1 MLTWNWGLGKTG
13 CASLLQTFPEK
24 RTVDAHLS
32 RLRVRDLRLRDLR
45 QDRPLLKDRL
55 RDLLTD
61 LEDAELG
68 EEDLERRLLEGL
80 EYERLEDRDALLH
93 HVMFTG
99 CYMVLLDCKTAL
111 V

>member
-1 MLTWNWGLGKTG
+1 M
-13 CASLLQTFPEK
+13 
-24 RTVDAHLS
+24 HLS

-61 LEDAELG
+61 LECEREDAELA
-68 EEDLERRLLEGL
+68 EEDLERLLEGL

-93 HVMFTG
+93 HS
-99 CYMVLLDCKTAL
+99 YA
-111 V
+111 

>member
-1 MLTWNWGLGKTG
+1 M
-13 CASLLQTFPEK
+13 
-24 RTVDAHLS
+24 HLS

-61 LEDAELG
+61 LECEREDAELA
-68 EEDLERRLLEGL
+68 EEDLERLLEGL

-93 HVMFTG
+93 HVMLHGVTR
-99 CYMVLLDCKTAL
+99 CYMVICDCKTVML
-111 V
+111 QGVTWCYTVLHSLT